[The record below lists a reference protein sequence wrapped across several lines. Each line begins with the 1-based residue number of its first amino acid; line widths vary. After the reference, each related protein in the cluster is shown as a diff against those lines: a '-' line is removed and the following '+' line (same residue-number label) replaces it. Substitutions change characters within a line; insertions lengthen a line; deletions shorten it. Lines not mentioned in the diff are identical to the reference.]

1 MKKFLLSPFF
11 AGLFV
16 VFCLAIY
23 YGVCY
28 LFRAHYGVF
37 DIEKIGVTEVLTY
50 VFYGF
55 AGGVAICLGAD
66 YLNSPRKSTYLTLLF
81 LWFVALLR
89 EMGIQH
95 WIAINDTTAIKI
107 NYFKNPNVPL
117 YGKIISACIIGAVL
131 FAVLYLLI
139 KYTKKIIVGLWKYQT
154 IYWTVATFG
163 ILGLLTQL
171 ADRFPSKYN
180 KITGTPLEEPARFAL
195 KIFEEGGESLLPL
208 IFAIGLIQFHL
219 ILRKTTYQIGDE
231 PINTVQDSV

>member
-1 MKKFLLSPFF
+1 MKKLFLSPLF
-11 AGLFV
+11 AGFFV
-16 VFCLAIY
+16 IMCLAIY
-23 YGVCY
+23 YGASY
-28 LFRAHYGVF
+28 FIRTRYGIF
-37 DIEKIGVTEVLTY
+37 DIEKSGATEVLTY

-55 AGGVAICLGAD
+55 AGGILLCLGTD
-66 YLNSPRKSTYLTLLF
+66 YINTPRCNTYFAFCF
-81 LWFVALLR
+81 LWLSTLLR

-131 FAVLYLLI
+131 FAILYLLI

-219 ILRKTTYQIGDE
+219 ILRKTTYQIDDE
-231 PINTVQDSV
+231 PINTVRDSV